1 MKPPARVETQS
12 PNAAKV
18 TRGHKKKARTREQLL
33 NAAFRIY
40 GRKSVGELALSE
52 LAEETGVSNGTV
64 HNYFRTRDDVVHA
77 VSLELAVRFSQHI
90 AAATPVLGA
99 ERLSL
104 AVRSFVRR
112 AAREPAWGR
121 ALVNL
126 ASYSDVMRSALADYL
141 REDLRVGH
149 ASGEL
154 RHTHE
159 DVAVVMVLWTALGAV
174 ESAVEG
180 SHIEAH
186 DSVVAEM
193 ILLGLGMSP
202 QKAKRLA
209 ARVLPDAPAS
219 SDSY

>member
-1 MKPPARVETQS
+1 MKTPARVQTETKS
-12 PNAAKV
+12 AAKL

-64 HNYFRTRDDVVHA
+64 HNYFRSRDEVVHA
-77 VSLELAVRFSQHI
+77 VSLELAVRFARQI
-90 AAATPVLGA
+90 AETTTALGA
-99 ERLSL
+99 ERLCS
-104 AVRSFVRR
+104 AVRGFVRR
-112 AAREPAWGR
+112 AARQPEWGR

-126 ASYSDVMRSALADYL
+126 ASYSEVMRSALADYL
-141 REDLRVGH
+141 REDLRAGH

-154 RHTHE
+154 RHAHE
-159 DVAVVMVLWTALGAV
+159 DAAVAMVLWTAVGAV
-174 ESAVEG
+174 EAAVEG

-193 ILLGLGMSP
+193 ILLGLGMSAP
-202 QKAKRLA
+202 KAKRLA
-209 ARVLPDAPAS
+209 SRALPDDSAP
-219 SDSY
+219 SDSF